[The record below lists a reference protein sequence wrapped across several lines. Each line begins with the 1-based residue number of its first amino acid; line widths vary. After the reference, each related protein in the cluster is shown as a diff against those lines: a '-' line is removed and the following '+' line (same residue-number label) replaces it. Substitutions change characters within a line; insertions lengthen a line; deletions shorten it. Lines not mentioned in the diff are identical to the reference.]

1 VLSKKIEILTRAL
14 QRERKAKEIAE
25 GIIENRLRELYDSN
39 QSLTQDII
47 QKEEFQK
54 NLIDNLVDALIVF
67 DFDMNILKINKE
79 ALKLLGFDK
88 KNAPKNIKEF
98 KPKYRKKLQKH
109 FSTATLGKGV
119 NSNEFLFDFINRNR
133 KLKHVH
139 IKASVLKNSK
149 HEPYAYQTIIRDI
162 TKEHLTEQKL
172 KEQQKVIVTESLIL
186 KNLLDNPNVFE
197 NGNNIVGI
205 IADYLGT
212 EDCVFY
218 AIIENKIIQVAA
230 TNQKLDSE
238 SNIKNALQ
246 INLGEGIVGKVA
258 QSKKGIIVNNTSK
271 HKDYIVDDQIRLSE
285 ITVPILLDNELIAII
300 DAEHPD
306 KNFFKKTH
314 LEFLSQIS
322 SLISVT
328 LKKNIVELEK
338 SNKEIELDITR
349 NRLQLIFESSS
360 DAKAIESIDGYIE
373 QVSHAFLDLFKIPV
387 SQISNIIGA
396 DCESA
401 RNMLKTMFADEKKF
415 SGRIEEIINNGE
427 KVIDEILELKDGRI
441 LSRDYNPIFKDGKP
455 TAHLWTY
462 KDVTLIV
469 NYDKSLQFESKK
481 YKSIIE
487 NMNLGLMEVDNNEI
501 ILNVNNAFSN
511 MCGYSPEELVGFKA
525 RDILLDDKK
534 QEYMQQKVI
543 SRQEGVKDLYE
554 MEILTKTG
562 ETKYWLIS
570 GGPNTNIN
578 GEIIG
583 SIGIHLDITELK
595 MLNIKADSLINDLTV
610 RNEELSHYAHIVSHD
625 LKTPLR
631 TISTCLNWLLED
643 NTDTLDKESKGYID
657 TVEEAINDMDKLISS
672 TLQYTEIRTSRKVAA
687 EQLQLQTVVDSIIG
701 FLTKNK
707 KSAFNFNVVKPL
719 PVINLT
725 EVKARQV
732 FQNLIENAY
741 KYRDET
747 KNSFVNIDWKEDNGF
762 YQFSIQDNGIGIGQ
776 EHFDLVFEAFKKLN
790 NRTDSSGIGLFI
802 IKKVITS
809 GGGKIWV
816 ESEKGVGTTFFFTI
830 PK

>member
-172 KEQQKVIVTESLIL
+172 KEQQKVIVTESQIL

-197 NGNNIVGI
+197 NGNNIVSI

-230 TNQKLDSE
+230 INQKLDSE
-238 SNIKNALQ
+238 NNIKNALQ

-387 SQISNIIGA
+387 SEMSNIVGT
-396 DCESA
+396 DCQSA
-401 RNMLKTMFADEKKF
+401 RNMLKTMFVEENIF
-415 SGRIEEIINNGE
+415 SKRIEEIVKEGTT
-427 KVIDEILELKDGRI
+427 VIDEILELKDGRI

-687 EQLQLQTVVDSIIG
+687 EQLQLQTVVDSIIS

-707 KSAFNFNVVKPL
+707 KSDFNFNVVKPL

-802 IKKVITS
+802 IKKIITS

-816 ESEKGVGTTFFFTI
+816 ESEKAVGTTFFFTI

>member
-39 QSLTQDII
+39 QILTQDII

-98 KPKYRKKLQKH
+98 KRKYRKKLQKH
-109 FSTATLGKGV
+109 FSTATPGKGV

-373 QVSHAFLDLFKIPV
+373 QVSHAFLGLFKIPV
-387 SQISNIIGA
+387 SQMSNIIGA
-396 DCESA
+396 DCQSA

-427 KVIDEILELKDGRI
+427 KVIDEILELNDGRI

-487 NMNLGLMEVDNNEI
+487 NMNLGLMEVDNNET
-501 ILNVNNAFSN
+501 ILNVNNAFSK

-534 QEYMQQKVI
+534 QEYMQQKVK

-687 EQLQLQTVVDSIIG
+687 EQLQLQTVVDSIIS

>member
-1 VLSKKIEILTRAL
+1 MLSKKIEILTRAL

-197 NGNNIVGI
+197 NGNNIVSI

-218 AIIENKIIQVAA
+218 SIIENKIIQVAA

-238 SNIKNALQ
+238 NNIKNALQ

-387 SQISNIIGA
+387 SQMSNIIGA
-396 DCESA
+396 DCQSA
-401 RNMLKTMFADEKKF
+401 RNMLKTIFVEENIF
-415 SGRIEEIINNGE
+415 SKRIEEIVKEGTT
-427 KVIDEILELKDGRI
+427 VIDEILELKDGRI

-672 TLQYTEIRTSRKVAA
+672 TLQYTEIRTSRKVAT
-687 EQLQLQTVVDSIIG
+687 EQLPLQTVVDSIIS

>member
-1 VLSKKIEILTRAL
+1 MLSKKIEILTRAL

-387 SQISNIIGA
+387 SQMSNIIGA

-501 ILNVNNAFSN
+501 ILNVNNAFSK

-687 EQLQLQTVVDSIIG
+687 EQLQLQTVVDSIIS

>member
-1 VLSKKIEILTRAL
+1 MLSKKIEILTRAL

-197 NGNNIVGI
+197 NGNNIVSI

-238 SNIKNALQ
+238 NNIKNALQ

-387 SQISNIIGA
+387 SQMSNIIGA
-396 DCESA
+396 DCQSA
-401 RNMLKTMFADEKKF
+401 RAMLKTMFVEENIF
-415 SGRIEEIINNGE
+415 SKRIEEIVNNGE

-687 EQLQLQTVVDSIIG
+687 EQLQLQTVVDSIIS

-741 KYRDET
+741 KYRDQT
-747 KNSFVNIDWKEDNGF
+747 KKGFVNIDWKEDNGF

>member
-1 VLSKKIEILTRAL
+1 MLSKKIEILTRAL

-197 NGNNIVGI
+197 NGNNIVSI

-238 SNIKNALQ
+238 NNIKNALQ

-258 QSKKGIIVNNTSK
+258 QSKRGIIVNNTSK

-373 QVSHAFLDLFKIPV
+373 QVSHAFLGLFKIPV
-387 SQISNIIGA
+387 SEMSNIIGA
-396 DCESA
+396 DCQSA
-401 RNMLKTMFADEKKF
+401 RNMLKTMFVEENIF
-415 SGRIEEIINNGE
+415 SKRIEEIVKEGTT
-427 KVIDEILELKDGRI
+427 VIDEMLELKDGRI

-534 QEYMQQKVI
+534 QEYMQQKVK
-543 SRQEGVKDLYE
+543 SRKEGVKDLYE
-554 MEILTKTG
+554 MEIQTKTG

-570 GGPNTNIN
+570 GGPNANIN
-578 GEIIG
+578 GEVIG

>member
-1 VLSKKIEILTRAL
+1 MLSKKIEILTRAL

-39 QSLTQDII
+39 QNLTQDII

-109 FSTATLGKGV
+109 FSTATPGKGV

-246 INLGEGIVGKVA
+246 INFGEGIVGKVA

-271 HKDYIVDDQIRLSE
+271 YKDYIVDDQIRLSE

-373 QVSHAFLDLFKIPV
+373 QVSHAFLGLFKIPV
-387 SQISNIIGA
+387 SQMSNIIGA
-396 DCESA
+396 DCQSA

-487 NMNLGLMEVDNNEI
+487 NMNLGLMEVDNNET
-501 ILNVNNAFSN
+501 ILNVNNAFVK

-687 EQLQLQTVVDSIIG
+687 EQLQLQTVVDSIIS

>member
-1 VLSKKIEILTRAL
+1 MLSKKIEILTRAL

-39 QSLTQDII
+39 QNLTQDII

-109 FSTATLGKGV
+109 FSTATQGKGV

-149 HEPYAYQTIIRDI
+149 HEPYVYQTIIRDI

-246 INLGEGIVGKVA
+246 INFGEGIVGKVA

-271 HKDYIVDDQIRLSE
+271 YKDYIVDDQIRLSE

-373 QVSHAFLDLFKIPV
+373 QVSHAFLGLFKIPV
-387 SQISNIIGA
+387 SQMSNIIGA
-396 DCESA
+396 DCQSA

-501 ILNVNNAFSN
+501 ILNVNNAFSK

-687 EQLQLQTVVDSIIG
+687 EQLQLQTVVDSIIS

>member
-1 VLSKKIEILTRAL
+1 MLSKKIEILTRAL

-387 SQISNIIGA
+387 SQMSNIIGA
-396 DCESA
+396 DCQSA

-469 NYDKSLQFESKK
+469 NYDKSLQFQSKK

-487 NMNLGLMEVDNNEI
+487 NMNLGLMEVDNNET
-501 ILNVNNAFSN
+501 ILNVNNAFSK

>member
-79 ALKLLGFDK
+79 ALKLIGIDK
-88 KNAPKNIKEF
+88 KDAPSSINDF
-98 KPKYRKKLQKH
+98 KGSYLKKLKKL
-109 FSTATLGKGV
+109 FTF
-119 NSNEFLFDFINRNR
+119 NSYSPENKTKEFLFDFINRKRER
-133 KLKHVH
+133 KFVN
-139 IKASVLKNSK
+139 IKASVLRNSDNQA
-149 HEPYAYQTIIRDI
+149 YAYQTIIRDI
-162 TKEHLTEQKL
+162 TKQHLLEQKL
-172 KEQQKVIVTESLIL
+172 KEQKKVIVTESLIL
-186 KNLLDNPNVFE
+186 KKLLENPNIFE
-197 NGNNIVGI
+197 NGNNIVNI
-205 IADYLGT
+205 ISDYLGT
-212 EDCVFY
+212 DDCVFY
-218 AIIENKIIQVAA
+218 AVIEKKLIQIAA
-230 TNQKLDSE
+230 TNQKLDNQN
-238 SNIKNALQ
+238 NIENALQ
-246 INLGEGIVGKVA
+246 INFGEGVVGKVA

-271 HKDYIVDDQIRLSE
+271 HKEYIIDDQIRLSE

-306 KNFFKKTH
+306 KNYFKKTQID
-314 LEFLSQIS
+314 FLSQIS

-360 DAKAIESIDGYIE
+360 DAKAIESIEGYIE
-373 QVSHAFLDLFKIPV
+373 QVSNAFLEMFKIPV
-387 SQISNIIGA
+387 ENISNIIGT
-396 DCESA
+396 DCDSA
-401 RNMLKTMFADEKKF
+401 RNMLKTMFVEENIF
-415 SGRIEEIINNGE
+415 SKRIQEITKGG
-427 KVIDEILELKDGRI
+427 KTVIDEMLELKDGRI

-455 TAHLWTY
+455 IAHLWTY
-462 KDVTLIV
+462 KDVTLTV
-469 NYDKSLQFESKK
+469 NYDKSLEFQRNK

-501 ILNVNNAFSN
+501 ILNVNNAFVK

-525 RDILLDDKK
+525 RDILLDGKK
-534 QEYMQQKVI
+534 QEYMQQKVK
-543 SRQEGVKDLYE
+543 SRQKGIKDLYE
-554 MEILTKTG
+554 IEIQTKTG

-595 MLNIKADSLINDLTV
+595 MLNIKADSLINDLTI

-631 TISTCLNWLLED
+631 TISTCINWLLED
-643 NTDTLDKESKGYID
+643 NTETLDKESQGYID
-657 TVEEAINDMDKLISS
+657 TVEEAIKDMDKLISS
-672 TLQYTEIRTSRKVAA
+672 TLQYTEIRTSRKVAT
-687 EQLQLQTVVDSIIG
+687 EQLPLQTVVDSIIS
-701 FLTKNK
+701 FLTKNEK
-707 KSAFNFNVVKPL
+707 NDFNFNVVKPL

-741 KYRDET
+741 KYRDEN
-747 KNSFVNIDWKEDNGF
+747 KNGFVNIDWKEDNGF
-762 YQFSIQDNGIGIGQ
+762 YQFSVQDNGIGIGQ
-776 EHFDLVFEAFKKLN
+776 EHFKIVFEAFKKLN

-802 IKKVITS
+802 IKKIITS
-809 GGGKIWV
+809 GGGKIWI

>member
-387 SQISNIIGA
+387 SQMSNIIGA

-469 NYDKSLQFESKK
+469 NYDKSLQFQSKK

-487 NMNLGLMEVDNNEI
+487 NMNLGLMEVDNNET
-501 ILNVNNAFSN
+501 ILNVNNAFSK

-687 EQLQLQTVVDSIIG
+687 EQLQLQTVVDSIIS

>member
-387 SQISNIIGA
+387 SQMSNIIGA

-415 SGRIEEIINNGE
+415 SERIEEIINNGE

-487 NMNLGLMEVDNNEI
+487 NMNLGLMEVDNNET
-501 ILNVNNAFSN
+501 ILNVNNAFSK

-657 TVEEAINDMDKLISS
+657 TVEEAINDMDRLISS

>member
-1 VLSKKIEILTRAL
+1 MLSKKIEILTRAL

-387 SQISNIIGA
+387 SQMSNIIGA

-487 NMNLGLMEVDNNEI
+487 NMNLGLMEVDNNET
-501 ILNVNNAFSN
+501 ILNVNNAFSK

-610 RNEELSHYAHIVSHD
+610 RNEELTHYAHIVSHD

-657 TVEEAINDMDKLISS
+657 TVEEAINDMDRLISS

-687 EQLQLQTVVDSIIG
+687 EQLQLQTVVDSIIS

>member
-1 VLSKKIEILTRAL
+1 MLSKKIEILTRAL

-212 EDCVFY
+212 KDCVFY

-387 SQISNIIGA
+387 SQMSNIIGA
-396 DCESA
+396 DCQSA

-525 RDILLDDKK
+525 RDILLDDKN

-687 EQLQLQTVVDSIIG
+687 EQLQLQTVVDSIIS

>member
-197 NGNNIVGI
+197 NGNNIVSI

-218 AIIENKIIQVAA
+218 SIIENKIIQVAA

-238 SNIKNALQ
+238 NNIKNALQ

-387 SQISNIIGA
+387 SQMSNIIGA
-396 DCESA
+396 DCQSA
-401 RNMLKTMFADEKKF
+401 RNMLKTIFVEENIF
-415 SGRIEEIINNGE
+415 SKRIEEIVKEGTT
-427 KVIDEILELKDGRI
+427 VIDEILELKDGRI

-687 EQLQLQTVVDSIIG
+687 EQLQLQTVVDSIIS

>member
-1 VLSKKIEILTRAL
+1 MLSKKIEILTRAL

-401 RNMLKTMFADEKKF
+401 RNMLKMMFADEKTF
-415 SGRIEEIINNGE
+415 SERIEEIINNGE

-554 MEILTKTG
+554 MEIQTKTG
-562 ETKYWLIS
+562 ETKFWLIS

-687 EQLQLQTVVDSIIG
+687 EQLQLQTVVDSIIS

>member
-1 VLSKKIEILTRAL
+1 MLSKKIEILTRAL

-197 NGNNIVGI
+197 NGNNIVSI

-387 SQISNIIGA
+387 SQMSNIIGA

-687 EQLQLQTVVDSIIG
+687 EQLQLQTVVDSIIS

>member
-212 EDCVFY
+212 KDCVFY

-387 SQISNIIGA
+387 SQMSNIIGA
-396 DCESA
+396 DCQSA

-687 EQLQLQTVVDSIIG
+687 EQLQLQTVVDSIIS

>member
-1 VLSKKIEILTRAL
+1 MLSKKIEILTRAL

-387 SQISNIIGA
+387 SQMSNIIGA

-687 EQLQLQTVVDSIIG
+687 EQLQLQTVVDSIIS

>member
-197 NGNNIVGI
+197 NGNNIVSI

-230 TNQKLDSE
+230 INQKLDSE
-238 SNIKNALQ
+238 NNIKNALQ

-387 SQISNIIGA
+387 SEMSNIIGA
-396 DCESA
+396 DCQSA
-401 RNMLKTMFADEKKF
+401 RAMLKTMFVEENIF
-415 SGRIEEIINNGE
+415 SKRIEEIVNNGE

-687 EQLQLQTVVDSIIG
+687 EQLPLQTVVDSIIS
-701 FLTKNK
+701 FLNKNK
-707 KSAFNFNVVKPL
+707 KSDFNFNVVKPL

-741 KYRDET
+741 KYRDQT
-747 KNSFVNIDWKEDNGF
+747 KKGFVNIDWKEDNGF

-776 EHFDLVFEAFKKLN
+776 EHFDLVFEAFKRLN

-802 IKKVITS
+802 IKKIITS
-809 GGGKIWV
+809 GGGKIWI
-816 ESEKGVGTTFFFTI
+816 ESEKAVGTTFFFTI

>member
-1 VLSKKIEILTRAL
+1 MLSKKIEILTRAL

-212 EDCVFY
+212 KDCVFY

-387 SQISNIIGA
+387 SQMSNIIGA

-687 EQLQLQTVVDSIIG
+687 EQLQLQTVVDSIIS

>member
-1 VLSKKIEILTRAL
+1 MLSKKIEILTRAL

-238 SNIKNALQ
+238 NNIKNALQ

-387 SQISNIIGA
+387 SQMSNIIGA
-396 DCESA
+396 DCQSA

-687 EQLQLQTVVDSIIG
+687 EQLQLQTVVDSIIS

>member
-415 SGRIEEIINNGE
+415 SERIEEIINNGE

-469 NYDKSLQFESKK
+469 NYDKSLQFQSKK

-501 ILNVNNAFSN
+501 ILNVNNAFSK

>member
-1 VLSKKIEILTRAL
+1 MLSKKIEILTRAL

-387 SQISNIIGA
+387 SQMSNIIGA

-501 ILNVNNAFSN
+501 ILNVNNAFSK

-534 QEYMQQKVI
+534 HEYMQQKVI

-554 MEILTKTG
+554 MEIQTKTG
-562 ETKYWLIS
+562 ETKFWLIS

>member
-1 VLSKKIEILTRAL
+1 MLSKKIEILTRAL

-186 KNLLDNPNVFE
+186 KNLLDNTNVFE
-197 NGNNIVGI
+197 NGNNIVSI

-238 SNIKNALQ
+238 NNIKNALQ

-258 QSKKGIIVNNTSK
+258 QSKRGIIVNNTSK

-373 QVSHAFLDLFKIPV
+373 QVSHAFLGLFKIPV
-387 SQISNIIGA
+387 SEMSNIIGA
-396 DCESA
+396 DCQSA
-401 RNMLKTMFADEKKF
+401 RNMLKTMFVEENIF
-415 SGRIEEIINNGE
+415 SKRIEEIVKEGTT
-427 KVIDEILELKDGRI
+427 VIDEMLELKDGRI

>member
-1 VLSKKIEILTRAL
+1 MLSKKIEILTRAL

-238 SNIKNALQ
+238 NNIKNALQ

-387 SQISNIIGA
+387 SQMSNIIGA

-554 MEILTKTG
+554 MEIQTKTG

>member
-186 KNLLDNPNVFE
+186 KNLLDNQNVFE
-197 NGNNIVGI
+197 NGNNIVSI

-238 SNIKNALQ
+238 NNIKNALQ

-258 QSKKGIIVNNTSK
+258 QSKRGIIVNNTSK

-387 SQISNIIGA
+387 SEMSNIIGA
-396 DCESA
+396 DCQSA

-687 EQLQLQTVVDSIIG
+687 EQLQLQTVVDSIIS

>member
-1 VLSKKIEILTRAL
+1 MLSKKIEILTRAL

-387 SQISNIIGA
+387 SQMSNIIGA

-487 NMNLGLMEVDNNEI
+487 NMNLGLMEVDNNET

-511 MCGYSPEELVGFKA
+511 MCGYGPEELVGFKA

-554 MEILTKTG
+554 MEIQTKTG

>member
-1 VLSKKIEILTRAL
+1 MLSKKIEILTRAL

-39 QSLTQDII
+39 QNLTQDII

-109 FSTATLGKGV
+109 FSTATQGKGV

-149 HEPYAYQTIIRDI
+149 HEPYVYQTIIRDI

-246 INLGEGIVGKVA
+246 INFGEGIVGKVA

-271 HKDYIVDDQIRLSE
+271 YKDYIVDDQIRLSE

-373 QVSHAFLDLFKIPV
+373 QVSHAFLGLFKIPV
-387 SQISNIIGA
+387 SQMSNIIGA
-396 DCESA
+396 DCQSA

-687 EQLQLQTVVDSIIG
+687 EQLQLQTVVDSIIS

>member
-501 ILNVNNAFSN
+501 ILNVNNAFSK

>member
-1 VLSKKIEILTRAL
+1 MLSKKIEILTRAL

-172 KEQQKVIVTESLIL
+172 KEQQKVIVSESLIL

-238 SNIKNALQ
+238 NNIKNALQ

-387 SQISNIIGA
+387 SQMSNIIGA
-396 DCESA
+396 DCQSA
-401 RNMLKTMFADEKKF
+401 RAMLKTMFVEENIF
-415 SGRIEEIINNGE
+415 SKRIEEIVNNGE

-687 EQLQLQTVVDSIIG
+687 EQLQLQTVVDSIIS

>member
-212 EDCVFY
+212 KDCVFY

-387 SQISNIIGA
+387 SQMSNIIGA

-415 SGRIEEIINNGE
+415 SERIEEIINNGE

-469 NYDKSLQFESKK
+469 NYDKSLQFQSKK

-501 ILNVNNAFSN
+501 ILNVNNAFSK

-687 EQLQLQTVVDSIIG
+687 EQLQLQTVVDSIIS